1 MIAAKKARLDK
12 IIGRL
17 TEEKEEE
24 LEGEELGESNTGNVL
39 LSLPPF
45 FLIVLIPLH
54 YSCIFFFFFR

>member
-1 MIAAKKARLDK
+1 MAKKVRLEK
-12 IIGRL
+12 IVGCL

-24 LEGEELGESNTGNVL
+24 PEGEELGESNTGNVL

-54 YSCIFFFFFR
+54 YSCILLFFFSSR